1 MFSIF
6 FFQIIIQYFKSNIM
20 MYNFFS
26 YNRFPEDYVY
36 FFYLIELGFR
46 EKKKKN
52 IQV

>member
-1 MFSIF
+1 
-6 FFQIIIQYFKSNIM
+6 

-46 EKKKKN
+46 EKKKKKKHTGVR
-52 IQV
+52 IIMCRLIV

>member
-1 MFSIF
+1 
-6 FFQIIIQYFKSNIM
+6 

-46 EKKKKN
+46 EKKKKKHTGVR
-52 IQV
+52 IIMCRLIV